1 MVKYL
6 DYLAPLSATVKAPML
21 AALILVCQLAP
32 AHAAPKNII
41 VMIGD
46 GMGQAH
52 LSAYRHF
59 QADGF
64 GNAVRPTIFD
74 QLLVGMSGTHP
85 EGDNIITDSAAAGT
99 ALATGHKTCSQ
110 FVSLSCAGEPLR
122 TVLQKAKAG
131 QMRTGIVVSSQVTHA
146 TPAAYF
152 AHEKSRHA
160 QESIA
165 DQLVDNKVGDQLPVD
180 VIFGGGTRYL
190 IRQDRNLVE
199 ELKAAGYGYADSWQ
213 TLGQLQQSPALA
225 LLAAAGLPSALNN
238 PVENP
243 LAKLTE
249 KALQLLRAGTEEDG
263 GFFLMV
269 EGSQIDWC
277 GHANDIACTLAEMHD
292 FAMAVQVAKAFVD
305 EHPDTLLLVTSDHET
320 GGLSLGDGQRGWRS
334 DVLRG
339 VQVTT
344 ARLADEL
351 AASDQ
356 WEELWL
362 DRTGMTLSKTER
374 KKLQAAR
381 EDNDDLL
388 RAVRTLINRRSH
400 TGWTSDG
407 HTAVDVPVMAYG
419 KNYERFRGYLDNA
432 EIGRRLMDLIP

>member
-1 MVKYL
+1 MKCFRDLVFL
-6 DYLAPLSATVKAPML
+6 LATRKSPVLATLLL
-21 AALILVCQLAP
+21 ACQLIP
-32 AHAAPKNII
+32 AHATPKNII

-46 GMGQAH
+46 GMGQSH

-59 QADGF
+59 QAEGF
-64 GNAVRPTIFD
+64 GDAVRPTIFD
-74 QLLVGMSGTHP
+74 QLFVGMSGTHP
-85 EGDNIITDSAAAGT
+85 LGDNIITDSAAAAT
-99 ALATGHKTCSQ
+99 ALATGHKTCNQ

-146 TPAAYF
+146 TPAAYY

-160 QESIA
+160 QEAIA
-165 DQLVDNKVGDQLPVD
+165 DQLVDNTVGDQLPVD
-180 VIFGGGTRYL
+180 VIFGGGTQYL

-199 ELKAAGYGYADSWQ
+199 ELQAAGYSYADSWQ
-213 TLGQLQQSPALA
+213 ALQQLKRPPAVA

-238 PVENP
+238 PVEKP

-249 KALQLLRAGTEEDG
+249 KALFLLASDTEEK

-277 GHANDIACTLAEMHD
+277 SHANDIACTLAEMHD
-292 FAMAVQVAKAFVD
+292 FALAVQVAKAFVD
-305 EHPDTLLLVTSDHET
+305 QHPNTLLVVTSDHET
-320 GGLSLGDGQRGWRS
+320 GGLSLGDGQRSWRA

-339 VQVTT
+339 VKVT
-344 ARLADEL
+344 ASRLADEL
-351 AASDQ
+351 QASDDWQALWSERTGIKLSKAERAQLKEARAASKD
-356 WEELWL
+356 ELAL
-362 DRTGMTLSKTER
+362 VVS
-374 KKLQAAR
+374 A
-381 EDNDDLL
+381 
-388 RAVRTLINRRSH
+388 LINRRSH

-419 KNYERFRGYLDNA
+419 KDHERFRGYLDNA
-432 EIGRRLMDLIP
+432 EIGRRIMDLIP